1 MRVGNGG
8 FGPAY
13 GVIGIEGGAV
23 DDLGRTVEEIY
34 KAFWRPRV
42 PIVFGEA
49 ASVLLLRLRHIYLRS
64 LLQRRCIFEP
74 NIRGDGPGGRALDL
88 QCGSLAEWFE
98 SWLCGD
104 A

>member
-64 LLQRRCIFEP
+64 LLQRRCSPFY
-74 NIRGDGPGGRALDL
+74 L
-88 QCGSLAEWFE
+88 
-98 SWLCGD
+98 
-104 A
+104 